1 MQFMIENFLR
11 QMVEE
16 SKRRDVLLDLVLTNK
31 KGLVG
36 NMKTALAAANTT
48 KWSSRSYMKKQDN
61 KYDGNPGLQESQI

>member
-31 KGLVG
+31 EGLVG
-36 NMKTALAAANTT
+36 NVKAWDSLGCTECDIVEFRTL
-48 KWSSRSYMKKQDN
+48 RERKQCN
-61 KYDGNPGLQESQI
+61 K